1 VARIVDEPAAVAS
14 AGSGHGSAVPVLS
27 SAAMV
32 AMPVPDALPDLALGF
47 AAALGIG
54 LLIGVERERRK
65 SEGPGRA
72 AAGVRTHALL
82 SLSGAVAAALDPWL
96 VVTAT
101 LIAGWLAHASY
112 RATRKV
118 DPGLTSEVA
127 FVLVVPLGALALA
140 RPGLAVA
147 IGVVAAAILATKGVM
162 HRFSREVL
170 SQQELYDALLLAA
183 SALIVLP
190 LVPDRAIDPWGVL
203 NPALLWKLV
212 VLVMAIG
219 AVGHIALRLVGARY
233 GLPLAGFFA
242 GFASSTAAIA
252 GFGVRAR
259 ETPALR
265 TYAVAAAMFANV
277 ASVVLVI
284 VLTGTLSLALLR
296 HAALP
301 LGTALLVLVAGGL
314 LGVWHAPRDAS
325 GLPRVPQ
332 RARAFRL
339 THALLFATVMAG
351 VLLLSALLREWLG
364 ASAVLA
370 TAAVVALAESHAATV
385 SVARLA
391 GEAGLSLDAAR
402 VGLVL
407 VLATSA
413 AAKSALAWV
422 TGGLG
427 YGWRVAAGLCIAASA
442 AGVVL
447 LLQLWGML
455 PD

>member
-1 VARIVDEPAAVAS
+1 MHATQLPAA
-14 AGSGHGSAVPVLS
+14 LS
-27 SAAMV
+27 
-32 AMPVPDALPDLALGF
+32 DTALGF

-65 SEGPGRA
+65 TEGPGRA
-72 AAGVRTHALL
+72 AAGIRTHALL
-82 SLSGAVAAALDPWL
+82 SLSGAVAAALGPWL
-96 VVTAT
+96 VVAAT
-101 LIAGWLAHASY
+101 VIAGWLAHASY

-162 HRFSREVL
+162 HRFSREIL

-190 LVPDRAIDPWGVL
+190 LVPDRTIDPWGVL

-242 GFASSTAAIA
+242 GFASSTAATA
-252 GFGVRAR
+252 GFGTRAR

-277 ASVVLVI
+277 SSVLLVI
-284 VLTGTLSLALLR
+284 VLTGTLSLPLLR

-301 LGTALLVLVAGGL
+301 LAAGVLVLVVGGL
-314 LGVWHAPRDAS
+314 LGMWHAPRDAA
-325 GLPRVPQ
+325 GLPPEQQ

-339 THALLFATVMAG
+339 SHALLFAAVMAG
-351 VLLLSALLREWLG
+351 ALLLSALLREWLG
-364 ASAVLA
+364 AGAAIV
-370 TAAVVALAESHAATV
+370 TAAVVAIAESHAATV
-385 SVARLA
+385 SVAQQA
-391 GEAGLSLDAAR
+391 GAGSLPLDAAR

-407 VLATSA
+407 LLATSMA
-413 AAKSALAWV
+413 SKSVLAWV
-422 TGGLG
+422 TGGSA
-427 YGWRVAAGLCIAASA
+427 YGWRVAAGLLAAA
-442 AGVVL
+442 ATAGLVL
-447 LLQLWGML
+447 LLQVWGLL